1 MHQKIKPIA
10 IITMTTATYT
20 TMQNL
25 AKQAAAYITKLNG
38 EAETFEIESNGITA
52 VIAYDAEIVEDKGD
66 YWTAP
71 SWSIED
77 ETVAVEANVELT
89 NKNNRTMNAF
99 AFKVIDAIN
108 REGIGNEA
116 WGLVEEVDDTVAYFG
131 TREEIELKGQWA
143 YVYADKND
151 FFGYIDKVEP
161 TRVLHVEDCQLLLY
175 KLD

>member
-25 AKQAAAYITKLNG
+25 AKQAVAYITKLNG
-38 EAETFEIESNGITA
+38 EAETFEIKSNGITA

-77 ETVAVEANVELT
+77 ETVAVEA
-89 NKNNRTMNAF
+89 
-99 AFKVIDAIN
+99 VINED
-108 REGIGNEA
+108 GNED
-116 WGLVEEVDDTVAYFG
+116 EEAAEWLE
-131 TREEIELKGQWA
+131 R
-143 YVYADKND
+143 
-151 FFGYIDKVEP
+151 
-161 TRVLHVEDCQLLLY
+161 QLN
-175 KLD
+175 

>member
-10 IITMTTATYT
+10 IITITTATYT

-77 ETVAVEANVELT
+77 ETVAVEAVYDEDGEED
-89 NKNNRTMNAF
+89 K
-99 AFKVIDAIN
+99 
-108 REGIGNEA
+108 EA
-116 WGLVEEVDDTVAYFG
+116 ADW
-131 TREEIELKGQWA
+131 LK
-143 YVYADKND
+143 KMLN
-151 FFGYIDKVEP
+151 
-161 TRVLHVEDCQLLLY
+161 
-175 KLD
+175 